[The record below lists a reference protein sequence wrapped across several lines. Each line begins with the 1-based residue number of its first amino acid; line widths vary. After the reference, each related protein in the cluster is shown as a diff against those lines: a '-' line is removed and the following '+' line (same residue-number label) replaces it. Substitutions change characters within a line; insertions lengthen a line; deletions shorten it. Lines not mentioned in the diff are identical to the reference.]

1 MKNKQQTFNTSSNK
15 NKQHN
20 NTNNNK
26 KIHKEFE
33 LLYRARQGITSSD
46 QYQSVFFMK
55 HHKITAPEETNKDKS
70 LNKKKASK

>member
-33 LLYRARQGITSSD
+33 LLYRAR
-46 QYQSVFFMK
+46 
-55 HHKITAPEETNKDKS
+55 
-70 LNKKKASK
+70 